1 MENLRIMLCCGAGF
15 SSGLLAQKSR
25 QYAKKNGIAA
35 TVDARSESQ
44 VGGYL
49 DKMDI
54 LLLGP
59 HYANELEH
67 FREMCAPYGIKVAV
81 IPSEI
86 YGMVDGKKLV
96 ELAFSLKKEEKEKK
110 KKSIDTKA

>member
-1 MENLRIMLCCGAGF
+1 MSTVRVLLCCGAGF

-25 QYAKKNGIAA
+25 QYAKKNGIDM

-44 VGGYL
+44 VSAYVEKI
-49 DKMDI
+49 DV

-67 FREMCAPYGIKVAV
+67 FTQVGAPYGVAV
-81 IPSEI
+81 GVIPNEI
-86 YGMVDGKKLV
+86 YGMVDGKGLV
-96 ELAFSLKKEEKEKK
+96 ELAADMAKEKQ
-110 KKSIDTKA
+110 S